1 MIGISV
7 GDANGIGPEVLLIA
21 FKNEKLNGD
30 FIALGD
36 YSVLNYCNS
45 HLKLNVQLHRIK
57 DVRDFKPGYL
67 NVYDLGLLSENDI
80 SAGQISKKTGKAS
93 IKYVEMGTKLAL
105 DGKIDALVTLPINK
119 EAIRQTIKGFS
130 GHTGYLANLCKTSNY
145 TMMLV
150 SEKLIVTHISTHVS
164 LREAISRVKKKR
176 IIDVA
181 RLTDT
186 ALKKMG
192 KSSKIAIAG
201 LNPHAGENNSF
212 GKEDS
217 KEIEPAV
224 KKLKEEGLDVSGPIA
239 ADTVFYSAKKGQ
251 YDAVVCMYHDQGHIP
266 IKLLDFEAAVNV
278 TLGLPMV
285 RTSVDHGTAFDI
297 AYKGIA
303 STKSLC
309 NAYDLAKKLI

>member
-7 GDANGIGPEVLLIA
+7 GDANGIGPEILLKA
-21 FKNEKLNGD
+21 FKNEKLGGD

-36 YSVLNYCNS
+36 YSVLSYCNS
-45 HLKLNVQLHRIK
+45 HLKLNAQLHRIN
-57 DVRDFKPGYL
+57 DVRDFKSGYL
-67 NVYDLGLLSENDI
+67 NVYDVGLLSESDI
-80 SAGQISKKTGKAS
+80 SIGQISKKTGNAS
-93 IKYVEMGTKLAL
+93 IKYVELGTKLAL

-119 EAIRQTIKGFS
+119 EAIRQTIDGFS
-130 GHTGYLANLCKTSNY
+130 GHTGFLADLCNTSNY

-150 SEKLIVTHISTHVS
+150 SEKLIVTHISTHIS
-164 LREAISRVKKKR
+164 LREAISKVKKKR

-181 RLTDT
+181 NLTDA

-192 KSSKIAIAG
+192 RSGKIAIAG

-212 GKEDS
+212 GSEDS
-217 KEIEPAV
+217 EEIEPAV
-224 KKLKEEGLDVSGPIA
+224 KKLKEEGLDVAGPIA
-239 ADTVFYSAKKGQ
+239 ADTVFYSATKGQ

-309 NAYDLAKKLI
+309 NAYDLVKKLI

>member
-7 GDANGIGPEVLLIA
+7 GDANGIGPEILLKA
-21 FKNEKLNGD
+21 FKNEKFDGD

-36 YSVLNYCNS
+36 YSVLSYCNS

-57 DVRDFKPGYL
+57 DVRDFKSGYL
-67 NVYDLGLLSENDI
+67 NVYDGGLLSESDI
-80 SAGQISKKTGKAS
+80 SIGQISKKTGNAS
-93 IKYVEMGTKLAL
+93 IKYVELGTKLAL
-105 DGKIDALVTLPINK
+105 NGKIDALVTLPINK

-130 GHTGYLANLCKTSNY
+130 GHTGYLADLCNTSNY

-150 SEKLIVTHISTHVS
+150 SGKLIVTHISTHVS
-164 LREAISRVKKKR
+164 LREAISKVKKER

-181 RLTDT
+181 KLTDA

-192 KSSKIAIAG
+192 RSGKIAIAG

-212 GKEDS
+212 GTEDS
-217 KEIEPAV
+217 EEIEPAV
-224 KKLKEEGLDVSGPIA
+224 KKLKEEGLDVTGPIA
-239 ADTVFYSAKKGQ
+239 ADTVFYSATKGQ

>member
-7 GDANGIGPEVLLIA
+7 GDANGIGPEILLKA
-21 FKNEKLNGD
+21 FKNEKLGGD

-36 YSVLNYCNS
+36 YSVLSYCNS
-45 HLKLNVQLHRIK
+45 HLKLNAQLHRIK
-57 DVRDFKPGYL
+57 DVRDFKSGYL
-67 NVYDLGLLSENDI
+67 NVYDVGLLSESDI
-80 SAGQISKKTGKAS
+80 SIGQISKKTGNAS
-93 IKYVEMGTKLAL
+93 IKYVELGTKLAL

-119 EAIRQTIKGFS
+119 EAIRQTIDGFS
-130 GHTGYLANLCKTSNY
+130 GHTGYLADLCNTSNY

-150 SEKLIVTHISTHVS
+150 SEKLIVTHISTHIS
-164 LREAISRVKKKR
+164 LREAISKVKKKR

-181 RLTDT
+181 NLTDV

-192 KSSKIAIAG
+192 RSGKIAIAG

-212 GKEDS
+212 GSEDS
-217 KEIEPAV
+217 EEIEPAV
-224 KKLKEEGLDVSGPIA
+224 KKLKEEGLDVAGPIA
-239 ADTVFYSAKKGQ
+239 ADTVFYSATKGQ

-309 NAYDLAKKLI
+309 NAYELAKKLI

>member
-1 MIGISV
+1 
-7 GDANGIGPEVLLIA
+7 LKA
-21 FKNEKLNGD
+21 FKNEKLGGD

-36 YSVLNYCNS
+36 YSVLSYCNS
-45 HLKLNVQLHRIK
+45 HLKLNAQLHRIN
-57 DVRDFKPGYL
+57 DVRDFKAGYL
-67 NVYDLGLLSENDI
+67 NVYDVGLLSESDI
-80 SAGQISKKTGKAS
+80 SIGQISKKTGNAS
-93 IKYVEMGTKLAL
+93 IKYVELGTKLAL

-119 EAIRQTIKGFS
+119 EAIRQTIDGFS
-130 GHTGYLANLCKTSNY
+130 GHTGFLADLCNTSNY

-150 SEKLIVTHISTHVS
+150 SEKLIVTHLSTHIS
-164 LREAISRVKKKR
+164 LREAISKVKKKR

-181 RLTDT
+181 NLTDA

-192 KSSKIAIAG
+192 RSGKIAIAG
-201 LNPHAGENNSF
+201 LNPHAGENSSF
-212 GKEDS
+212 GSEDS
-217 KEIEPAV
+217 EEIEPAV
-224 KKLKEEGLDVSGPIA
+224 KKLKEEGLDVAGPIA
-239 ADTVFYSAKKGQ
+239 ADTVFYSATKGQ